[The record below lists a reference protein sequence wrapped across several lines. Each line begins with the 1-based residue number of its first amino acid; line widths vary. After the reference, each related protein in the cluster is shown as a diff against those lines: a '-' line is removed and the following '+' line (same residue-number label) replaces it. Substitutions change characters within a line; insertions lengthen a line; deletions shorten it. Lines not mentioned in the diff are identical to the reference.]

1 MPRLLALLFAL
12 LFVLPA
18 HAASEEKKPDTQ
30 AEDIKERFLKMDPF
44 NAPLPPNDKGQRRQI
59 FLMIELQIPDPDK
72 VSVVAQRMP
81 KLRDAFI
88 RELYSRPVGT
98 PEGLGPSEMDE
109 LKRRLLAQGRKVLG
123 KELLDDVL
131 IVNAMRIGGG

>member
-1 MPRLLALLFAL
+1 
-12 LFVLPA
+12 
-18 HAASEEKKPDTQ
+18 
-30 AEDIKERFLKMDPF
+30 
-44 NAPLPPNDKGQRRQI
+44 
-59 FLMIELQIPDPDK
+59 MIELQIPDPDK
-72 VSVVAQRMP
+72 VSVVAQSMP